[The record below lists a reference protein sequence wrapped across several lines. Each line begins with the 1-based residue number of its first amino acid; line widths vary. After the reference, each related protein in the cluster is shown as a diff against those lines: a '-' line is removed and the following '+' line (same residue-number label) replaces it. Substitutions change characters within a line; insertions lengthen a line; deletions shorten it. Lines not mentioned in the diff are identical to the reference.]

1 MKKTG
6 RLLLSV
12 SLFAAA
18 MLSTGCAALPGGSVT
33 NAATVVYTAG
43 ATQHTAAVEMPVEAA
58 TVFEAVIRVIE
69 ETPDVEVV
77 NRNDKAF
84 LIEVVQ
90 GERRVTG
97 QVTKLGS
104 GTSLLY
110 IWADAGSSGETG
122 RELAISAVEIVCD
135 ELDVE
140 YKLVTY

>member
-18 MLSTGCAALPGGSVT
+18 MLSTGCAALPVGSVT

-69 ETPDVEVV
+69 ESPNIEVV

-110 IWADAGSSGETG
+110 IWADAGSSGQTG
-122 RELAISAVEIVCD
+122 RELAIASVETVCD